1 MTDDNI
7 IGIDGRQ
14 AVELRKD
21 QAEREA
27 REEILRQKLKC
38 LGFELRAGMVPDSY
52 AIAHPHPPQLP
63 YLNGWR
69 DLSLEQ
75 VEDATSDIEIGQ
87 DPRFGCGALKAVR
100 VGKPWRVGLPD
111 CYVERLDALKHYYYE
126 LSDMRA
132 DLVST
137 REGLSGPE
145 SGHLTL
151 KHPSLS
157 GLSEDITA
165 AITLLECAEEKLFN
179 LVPREEFASPT

>member
-7 IGIDGRQ
+7 VGINGRQ
-14 AVELRKD
+14 AVELRND
-21 QAEREA
+21 QAVREA

-38 LGFELRAGMVPDSY
+38 VGFALQPGNAPGIY
-52 AIAHPHPPQLP
+52 TIAHPHPPQPP

-69 DLSLEQ
+69 SLDQ
-75 VEDATSDIEIGQ
+75 VEDATSEIEIGQ
-87 DPRFGCGALKAVR
+87 DPRFGCGTLRAVR
-100 VGKPWRVGLPD
+100 FGKPWRLGLPD

-132 DLVST
+132 DLVRL
-137 REGLSGPE
+137 REGVSSPE

-157 GLSEDITA
+157 GLSEDITT
-165 AITLLECAEEKLFN
+165 AIALLLGGAQDEAYAK
-179 LVPREEFASPT
+179 RRKSKRGASET